1 MQCII
6 VTPER
11 TVRDQS
17 AEFVAVT
24 LYDGEIGI
32 APGHA
37 PLLGR
42 VGCGEMRISQA
53 GRTERYYVEGGFL
66 EVLDDAVTVLTP
78 RAVSAEQIDPA
89 VAREQLVS
97 ALGKPAATPEQSA
110 LRDRAVAIGR
120 AQLRV
125 ARRAQL

>member
-1 MQCII
+1 MQCIV

-11 TVRDQS
+11 TVRDQPV
-17 AEFVAVT
+17 EFVAVT

-42 VGCGEMRISQA
+42 LGCGEMRIVQA
-53 GRTERYYVEGGFL
+53 GKTERFYHEGGFL
-66 EVLDDAVTVLTP
+66 EVLDDTVTVLTP
-78 RAVSAEQIDPA
+78 RAMPAEQIDPA
-89 VAREQLVS
+89 VAREQLAS
-97 ALGKPAATPEQSA
+97 ALAKPAHTPELLAQ
-110 LRDRAVAIGR
+110 RDRATAISR

-125 ARRAQL
+125 ARQAGS